1 MHDQYGNLALKKAP
15 EQRLK
20 EPMRRIPAQEKPVR
34 PTIET
39 IRIKTDTVHTTNQS
53 AEERARQIRRELT
66 ASRIKSLVL
75 ILCTVV
81 LVTGIFGLMVFRQS
95 QILSQN
101 FANLA
106 VTRQVKKLDEDSGQ
120 ISERLSLRTELDQ
133 IRTLAIQRIGLQVPA
148 RSQIVTVVIPD
159 TDRVVFN
166 SSTRNDP
173 DTENYLV
180 GLLFNLEGF
189 FKTIDVKG
197 QD

>member
-1 MHDQYGNLALKKAP
+1 MRDQYGNLALKKAP

-20 EPMRRIPAQEKPVR
+20 EPMRRIPAQRKTAR

-39 IRIKTDTVHTTNQS
+39 IRIKADPITTTNHS
-53 AEERARQIRRELT
+53 AEDRARQIRRELT

-81 LVTGIFGLMVFRQS
+81 LVTGLFGMMVFRQS
-95 QILSQN
+95 QILSSN
-101 FANLA
+101 FANLS
-106 VTRQVKKLDEDSGQ
+106 VTRQIKKLDEESGQ
-120 ISERLSLRTELDQ
+120 ISERLALRTELDQ

-166 SSTRNDP
+166 AGARNDP

-197 QD
+197 RD